1 MSRLLALSGETVR
14 VQDRNRRSY
23 GFTITA
29 FDPAA
34 GLYLGLA
41 HASADVKVGD
51 LPIPTKAREPTFGE
65 GLIFYWGSNVPIYPH
80 PLLGSIIFCNDYG
93 VCGRLKRAP
102 KQGLLW
108 TAKAQKGPAYI
119 ITNVC
124 VDIQDLDSET
134 TPAIAVPIE
143 ITALENKGCGNWGKP
158 SFTFTGPRFKGMSG
172 SPIIQDGRI
181 VGALRGVNADGTG
194 VGLHIDQMLDGLY
207 KGVVQ
212 VKRKVKIK
220 GKHKRLHDTS
230 VKGAAELESQW
241 GREFRFGSNYKHRA
255 KRGYLYAQALNKVA
269 PRYQALQTQV
279 AAYETGHI
287 SEGRLFEKQRRTY
300 LESLKLLWDY
310 ELTRWRLALKS
321 WESSPIWSAEL
332 TREQRIAI
340 ERCVSFET

>member
-14 VQDRNRRSY
+14 VQDRDRRSC

-41 HASADVKVGD
+41 HASADVKAGD
-51 LPIPTKAREPTFGE
+51 LPIPTKAREPAFGE
-65 GLIFYWGSNVPIYPH
+65 GLIFYWGSNAPIYPH

-108 TAKAQKGPAYI
+108 TAEAQKGPAYI

-124 VDIQDLDSET
+124 VNIQDLISET
-134 TPAIAVPIE
+134 IPAVAVPIE

-181 VGALRGVNADGTG
+181 VGALRGANADGTG
-194 VGLHIDQMLDGLY
+194 VGLHIDQMLNGLY
-207 KGVVQ
+207 KGVLQVQ
-212 VKRKVKIK
+212 KNTKKSAKRRK
-220 GKHKRLHDTS
+220 GKFKNLHDLRVRGTAEKS
-230 VKGAAELESQW
+230 AALEKQSLAVASQIRRAQGNLCYLKAMEKELP
-241 GREFRFGSNYKHRA
+241 RHRA
-255 KRGYLYAQALNKVA
+255 LVK
-269 PRYQALQTQV
+269 QV
-279 AAYETGHI
+279 IDYEAGRI
-287 SEGRLFEKQRRTY
+287 SEGVLREKQKRSY
-300 LESLKLLWDY
+300 LE
-310 ELTRWRLALKS
+310 ALKFLWS
-321 WESSPIWSAEL
+321 YNMVHWKMALKTWEGWDI
-332 TREQRIAI
+332 TREQRVAI